1 MWRANAKRPRVTAN
15 KMPRTR
21 LKLLKKW
28 LSCLLMG
35 AKYIRQFDVGE
46 KTGAPD
52 WIRTNDL
59 QLRRLPLY
67 PAELRARGGADSSRL
82 EPSFPLEP
90 YEWPDGR
97 GRHESHGRPEPPGL
111 VGAGNMLEIHAVDR
125 ADDRGRQQEDGH
137 D

>member
-1 MWRANAKRPRVTAN
+1 MCRANAKRPRVTAN

-35 AKYIRQFDVGE
+35 AKYIRQCHVGE
-46 KTGAPD
+46 KSGAPD

-67 PAELRARGGADSSRL
+67 PAELRARCAHFTAHSP
-82 EPSFPLEP
+82 PSQNDWTVVVGVVVLA
-90 YEWPDGR
+90 GR
-97 GRHESHGRPEPPGL
+97 NDVTRRSWVTRN
-111 VGAGNMLEIHAVDR
+111 A
-125 ADDRGRQQEDGH
+125 
-137 D
+137 